1 MAASIETVE
10 AEGLV
15 LGGGLAGYRAA
26 SAARQAGARVLIAY
40 QARGASQHIIG
51 FKVPREGSDSPDSV
65 AAYARDTIEGGY
77 GINDR
82 RLVQVMA
89 DNAATALRELIEMGV
104 PVQLDG
110 NAIASRH
117 LSGNTSA
124 GSVYHPSGIG
134 RLAVDRLVDYIGIAS
149 CRTRGCQ
156 YV

>member
-10 AEGLV
+10 TDVLV

-51 FKVPREGSDSPDSV
+51 FNVPREGSDSPDSV

-89 DNAATALRELIEMGV
+89 DNAAPALRELIEMGV
-104 PVQLDG
+104 PVSLVG
-110 NAIASRH
+110 NA
-117 LSGNTSA
+117 
-124 GSVYHPSGIG
+124 
-134 RLAVDRLVDYIGIAS
+134 LA
-149 CRTRGCQ
+149 RTPPPGKHFSP
-156 YV
+156 

>member
-10 AEGLV
+10 TDVLV

-51 FKVPREGSDSPDSV
+51 FNVPREGSDSHDSV
-65 AAYARDTIEGGY
+65 AAYARDTIEGCN

-82 RLVQVMA
+82 RLVQIMA
-89 DNAATALRELIEMGV
+89 DNAAKDLSDLIEIGV

-110 NAIASRH
+110 NLIS
-117 LSGNTSA
+117 
-124 GSVYHPSGIG
+124 
-134 RLAVDRLVDYIGIAS
+134 DRKS
-149 CRTRGCQ
+149 TTR
-156 YV
+156 